1 MKKSSNPVERSLE
14 MITASYYLARCGE
27 HRSNGPAGPPVAL
40 RATTWN
46 AAYDVFYDALG
57 DGRTPSQFRN
67 SMKNTRDTFD
77 PLFPN
82 GRIGWKDRDGRQR
95 SLSNR
100 FKDVVEEWGDCSDEE
115 LEIFVLDL
123 LNNMPEPTHAAS
135 QNVRTEGGER
145 VYISVGR
152 ERNSALRKNALDIH
166 GYDCMACGFNFEE
179 CYGEIGKGFIEVHHV
194 LPLANNAGKRKTN
207 PATDLVVLCAN
218 CHRMVHRRKDV
229 CLSMGEIRKYIRR

>member
-1 MKKSSNPVERSLE
+1 

-27 HRSNGPAGPPVAL
+27 YTSNGPAGPPVAL
-40 RATTWN
+40 GVATWK

-77 PLFPN
+77 TLFEN
-82 GRIGWKDRDGRQR
+82 GRIGWKNKDGQQ
-95 SLSNR
+95 SPLSNR
-100 FKDVVEEWGDCSDEE
+100 FKDVDEEWRDCSEKE
-115 LEIFVLDL
+115 LEVFVLDL

-145 VYISVGR
+145 VVISVRR
-152 ERNSALRKNALDIH
+152 ERNSTLRNNALAIH

-179 CYGEIGKGFIEVHHV
+179 FYGEIGKGFIEVHHV
-194 LPLANNAGKRKTN
+194 VPLANAGKTKTN
-207 PATDLVVLCAN
+207 PETDLVVLCAN
-218 CHRMVHRRKDV
+218 CHRMVHKQKGV
-229 CLSMGEIRKYIRR
+229 CLSIQEIKKYIRR